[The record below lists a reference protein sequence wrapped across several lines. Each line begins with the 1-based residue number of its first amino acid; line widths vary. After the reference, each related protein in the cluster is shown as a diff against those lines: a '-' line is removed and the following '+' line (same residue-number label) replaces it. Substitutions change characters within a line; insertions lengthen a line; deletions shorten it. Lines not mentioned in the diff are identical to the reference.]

1 MTSLEALCEK
11 LGIAEPWVESRGT
24 HWLNPGSLSVRQV
37 ATVMNEA
44 HARFVTITAY
54 QLPGTEGFRLEYH
67 WDLEGRLL
75 GLPFIVAGNT
85 PESAKFESIFDLCE
99 AADWI
104 EREIH
109 EEYAIDFTG
118 REYEPLLLRKGDK
131 PGVNLRE
138 NPAEPKPASG
148 LLGQKEVAQ

>member
-1 MTSLEALCEK
+1 MIVLETISEK
-11 LGIAEPWVESRGT
+11 LGVAEQWNESRGT
-24 HWLNPGSLSVRQV
+24 HWLNPGATGVRQV
-37 ATVMNEA
+37 ATVMNA
-44 HARFVTITAY
+44 VHARFITITAY

-75 GLPFIVAGNT
+75 GLTFTIAGN
-85 PESAKFESIFDLCE
+85 SIESIFDLCE

-109 EEYAIDFTG
+109 EEYSIDFTG

-131 PGVNLRE
+131 TGVNLRE
-138 NPAEPKPASG
+138 DPNARPKPAAAAPG
-148 LLGQKEVAQ
+148 PKEVAQ

>member
-1 MTSLEALCEK
+1 MIALETISEK
-11 LGIAEPWVESRGT
+11 LGVAEQWNESRGT

-44 HARFVTITAY
+44 HARFITITAC
-54 QLPGTEGFRLEYH
+54 QLPGDEGFRLEYH

-75 GLPFIVAGNT
+75 GLPFIIAGN
-85 PESAKFESIFDLCE
+85 SMESIFDLCE

-109 EEYAIDFTG
+109 EEYSIDLTG
-118 REYEPLLLRKGDK
+118 RTYEPLLLRKGDK
-131 PGVNLRE
+131 TGVNLRE
-138 NPAEPKPASG
+138 DPNAQPKPAAAAPG
-148 LLGQKEVAQ
+148 PKEVAL